1 MFSRT
6 LRTSKVCLQCRRS
19 FSQANLRPRTVA
31 PFACQTDQQRRFA
44 YDARRLTKEE
54 AEALIGK
61 LPSKQPELQTIG
73 ENTPVH
79 KELPPLDVEEVAS
92 ATDIEFD
99 ESDPIDTTNA
109 TLTPQPRVRKRRENP
124 LLRHQSLGVESLGLP
139 VEALVINNP
148 NQLRPKRPSTR
159 LLEDE
164 EVRPFISSEW
174 TDWVPK
180 TDTTPEQEIEE
191 VCANIEELRP
201 VDFCVIPHRQFTE
214 ISHGLVDGF
223 SKEQISRYMARNLP
237 SDNTTDAASIFPW
250 VVKQSRW
257 IPESKLLPSKMKPKE
272 SLVTEMMRTT
282 WGLEIE
288 EEVSGLGTTDIWIP
302 HQHFHLLTRYNSRIL
317 DEIRSELREGMA
329 NEQMSTSSNEHVV
342 SILSK
347 KLTAA
352 VILSRLDEFFS
363 RVRSKA
369 ITLSTTGKLAVSLR
383 EIGQATN
390 SVIENGPRPQVMS
403 TIKQYNKCVC

>member
-1 MFSRT
+1 M
-6 LRTSKVCLQCRRS
+6 
-19 FSQANLRPRTVA
+19 
-31 PFACQTDQQRRFA
+31 
-44 YDARRLTKEE
+44 
-54 AEALIGK
+54 IGK
-61 LPSKQPELQTIG
+61 IPSKQLESQIVEDT
-73 ENTPVH
+73 TPV
-79 KELPPLDVEEVAS
+79 LDEASTSDAGEAAS
-92 ATDIEFD
+92 ATDTHSD
-99 ESDPIDTTNA
+99 ESSLLEATDT
-109 TLTPQPRVRKRRENP
+109 TLTPEPRVRKRRENP
-124 LLRHQSLGVESLGLP
+124 LLRHQALGVESLGLP

-148 NQLRPKRPSTR
+148 NQLRPKRASTR

-164 EVRPFISSEW
+164 ESRPFISSEW

-201 VDFCVIPHRQFTE
+201 VDSCVIPHKQFAD
-214 ISHGLVDGF
+214 ISHVLVDGF
-223 SKEQISRYMARNLP
+223 SKEQISRYMARNPP
-237 SDNTTDAASIFPW
+237 SDGASSASSSFPW

-257 IPESKLLPSKMKPKE
+257 VPESKLLPDKMKPKQ
-272 SLVTEMMRTT
+272 SLVTEMMRST

-288 EEVSGLGTTDIWIP
+288 EEVSGLGTTDVWIP
-302 HQHFHLLTRYNSRIL
+302 RQHFHLLTRYNSRIL

-329 NEQMSTSSNEHVV
+329 NEQISTSPNEHVI

-369 ITLSTTGKLAVSLR
+369 ITLSTGKLSVSLH

-390 SVIENGPRPQVMS
+390 TVVERGPRPQV
-403 TIKQYNKCVC
+403 KHVRLQYRNNVC